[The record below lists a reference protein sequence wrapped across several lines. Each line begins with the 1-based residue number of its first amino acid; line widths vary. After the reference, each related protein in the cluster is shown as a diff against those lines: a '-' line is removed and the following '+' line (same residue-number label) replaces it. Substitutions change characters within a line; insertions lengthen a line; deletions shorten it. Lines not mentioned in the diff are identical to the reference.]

1 MQQIPL
7 DLQWPARQR
16 FEYFHAG
23 AANAAALN
31 LVRSTTQPA
40 GPWVFLQGPS
50 GSGRTHLLMAACRQA
65 MDQGQTAQYIPLRGL
80 RDQPLERLRSF
91 TGAKLLALDD
101 LDVLFGD
108 GPAEHALFDL
118 YNTCRAAGD
127 TLLMA
132 SLQAPMA
139 AQLPD
144 LRSRLRSCTQAR
156 LQLLDDTA
164 RREVLR
170 RQAAIR
176 GLELDDS
183 VLDWLFHHH
192 VRDLGTL
199 MALLER
205 IDHAALAEQRRITVP
220 FIRHLLAPSSEG
232 KL

>member
-7 DLQWPARQR
+7 DLQWPLRQR
-16 FEYFHAG
+16 FEYFHTG
-23 AANAAALN
+23 VANAVALN
-31 LVRSTTQPA
+31 LVRSAAQVA

-65 MDQGQTAQYIPLRGL
+65 VDQGQTAQYIPLRDL
-80 RDQPLERLRSF
+80 RDRSSERLRGF
-91 TGAKLLALDD
+91 AGAKLLALDD
-101 LDVLFGD
+101 VDVLCGD

-132 SLQAPMA
+132 SLHAPVA

-144 LRSRLRSCTQAR
+144 LRSRLSSCAQAR
-156 LQLLDDTA
+156 LQLLDDTG

-170 RQAAIR
+170 RQAAVR

-192 VRDLGTL
+192 ARDLGTL

-220 FIRHLLAPSSEG
+220 FIRHLLAPSTA
-232 KL
+232 

>member
-7 DLQWPARQR
+7 DLQWPLRQR
-16 FEYFHAG
+16 FEYFHPG
-23 AANAAALN
+23 PANAAALN
-31 LVRSTTQPA
+31 LVRSAAQTA

-65 MDQGQTAQYIPLRGL
+65 IDRGQTSQYIPLRGL
-80 RDQPLERLRSF
+80 RDRSLERLRGF
-91 TGAKLLALDD
+91 AGANLLALDD

-132 SLQAPMA
+132 SLQTPVA

-144 LRSRLRSCTQAR
+144 LRSRLSGCAQAR
-156 LQLLDDTA
+156 LQLLDDTG
-164 RREVLR
+164 RREVLC
-170 RQAAIR
+170 RQASVR
-176 GLELDDS
+176 GLQLDAS

-192 VRDLGTL
+192 ARDLGTL

-220 FIRHLLAPSSEG
+220 FIRHLLASASH
-232 KL
+232 